1 MKTPERWRTP
11 GNSTY
16 YIASLL
22 HNSEAIMPVYMSS
35 LLTLTDELGHNNV
48 FISIYENDS
57 NDKTPVMLQRL
68 DAVSYTH
75 LTLPTNREV

>member
-1 MKTPERWRTP
+1 
-11 GNSTY
+11 
-16 YIASLL
+16 
-22 HNSEAIMPVYMSS
+22 MPVYMSS

-68 DAVSYTH
+68 DEELARRGVRRRIMSTK
-75 LTLPTNREV
+75 